1 MNSLILKTATKFLLA
16 LMLLFSVF
24 ILFRGHNEP
33 GGGFI
38 SGLIAG
44 SAFALYIMAHGPV
57 KTRQLIR
64 IDLHLLIGIGIG
76 ISTVSGLVSALMK
89 KPFLTGAWTAIKIGH
104 TKFKIGTPLF
114 FDIGVFIVVV
124 AVILMII
131 FALEEK

>member
-1 MNSLILKTATKFLLA
+1 MNSLILKTATKFVLA
-16 LMLLFSVF
+16 LMLLFSIF

-38 SGLIAG
+38 SGLITG

-64 IDLHLLIGIGIG
+64 IDLHVLIGIGIG
-76 ISTVSGLVSALMK
+76 LALLSGLISAFVD
-89 KPFLTGAWTAIKIGH
+89 KPFLTGLWISITIGH
-104 TKFKIGTPLF
+104 TKLKLGTPLL
-114 FDIGVFIVVV
+114 FDIGVYIVVV
-124 AVILMII
+124 AIILMTI

>member
-1 MNSLILKTATKFLLA
+1 VNSLILKTATNFLLA

-38 SGLIAG
+38 AGLITG

-64 IDLHLLIGIGIG
+64 VDLRFLTGIG
-76 ISTVSGLVSALMK
+76 ISFAAISGLISAFAH
-89 KPFLTGAWTAIKIGH
+89 KPFLSGLWMSIKIGH
-104 TKFKIGTPLF
+104 TTVKVGTPLL
-114 FDIGVFIVVV
+114 FDVGVYLVVV

-131 FALEEK
+131 FALEEI